1 MSLPPSPEIVAPL
14 GRLSQRLSAHDEV
27 QNRQSKISSPMPPTK
42 ILQIVPRLFPDVD
55 GVGDYSL
62 QLAHQLCDSHRIISD
77 FLVFRPSRRTQPT
90 VDRFAVHRL
99 DRHTVEGLLETVPQ
113 DISTVVLQY
122 SNYPYLRG
130 KLDTPTWL
138 IEGLNALKQRGL
150 RIVIMF
156 HELPTLRYRFIRC
169 PNPVQR
175 RVSRGLAQVADV
187 VVTNNTAFQQTL
199 ASWAMPPVYCMPNFS
214 TIGEPERVKPLRDR
228 SRSLIIFGS
237 SDRSRVYRN
246 NLPRLKQICQQLNIK
261 TLYDIGRPIEWDMDR
276 LAPEVKVIQTGFLPA
291 GEVSELMSNALAGVF
306 DYRRFPHNLA
316 KSTVYAAYC
325 AHGLLPISNQCAL
338 RSQDGII
345 ANQHY
350 LDTTALSRVCHQ
362 SADLLTTL
370 QNVATSAHN
379 QYRTRT
385 LATFSEAFASL
396 VQPASHPTPLVRT

>member
-246 NLPRLKQICQQLNIK
+246 NLPRLKQICQQLNIE

-291 GEVSELMSNALAGVF
+291 AEVSEL
-306 DYRRFPHNLA
+306 
-316 KSTVYAAYC
+316 
-325 AHGLLPISNQCAL
+325 
-338 RSQDGII
+338 
-345 ANQHY
+345 
-350 LDTTALSRVCHQ
+350 
-362 SADLLTTL
+362 
-370 QNVATSAHN
+370 
-379 QYRTRT
+379 
-385 LATFSEAFASL
+385 
-396 VQPASHPTPLVRT
+396 

>member
-1 MSLPPSPEIVAPL
+1 
-14 GRLSQRLSAHDEV
+14 
-27 QNRQSKISSPMPPTK
+27 MPPTK

-62 QLAHQLCDSHRIISD
+62 QLAHQLCDTHSIISD
-77 FLVFRPSRRTQPT
+77 FLVFRPSRRTQST

-99 DRHTVEGLLETVPQ
+99 TTHSVEALLETVPRS
-113 DISTVVLQY
+113 ISTVVLQY

-130 KLDTPTWL
+130 KLDAPTWL

-237 SDRSRVYRN
+237 SDRGRIYHN
-246 NLPRLKQICQQLNIK
+246 NLPRLQQICQQLHIE
-261 TLYDIGRPIEWDMDR
+261 TLYDIGRPINWDDDS
-276 LAPEVKVIQTGFLPA
+276 LAPGVNVVQTGFLPA
-291 GEVSELMSNALAGVF
+291 AEVSQLMSNALAGVF
-306 DYRRFPHNLA
+306 DYQRFPHNLA

-325 AHGLLPISNQCAL
+325 AHGLLPISNRRTL
-338 RSQDGII
+338 RPQDGII

-350 LDTTALSRVCHQ
+350 LDTTALNRVCHQ
-362 SADLLTTL
+362 SADLFSTL
-370 QNVATSAHN
+370 QNVANSAN
-379 QYRTRT
+379 TQYRTRT
-385 LATFSEAFASL
+385 LATFAETFASL
-396 VQPASHPTPLVRT
+396 VHSTSDLPSSPTGLPVGTR